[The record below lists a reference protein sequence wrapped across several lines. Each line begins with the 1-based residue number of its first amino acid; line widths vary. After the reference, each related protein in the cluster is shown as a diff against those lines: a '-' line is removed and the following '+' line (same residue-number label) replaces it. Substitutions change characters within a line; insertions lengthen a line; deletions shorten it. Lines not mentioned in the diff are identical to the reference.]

1 MNMHL
6 KLFLKKTKDD
16 SHGGQENLKFY
27 RPHVRFVES
36 LDARSPG
43 FGGAK
48 ERQGNGYSELGSLIQ
63 KRGGR

>member
-1 MNMHL
+1 M
-6 KLFLKKTKDD
+6 
-16 SHGGQENLKFY
+16 KFY

-36 LDARSPG
+36 LDTRSPG